1 MGYALP
7 TRLGRSIGSVYPTLF
22 KGNIMT
28 YAEFIQECSSRTIH
42 VSVAMEN
49 EEVKNALRIKD
60 DDKVRELLDKLF

>member
-1 MGYALP
+1 
-7 TRLGRSIGSVYPTLF
+7 
-22 KGNIMT
+22 MT